1 MSEASTKKRVGPIT
15 FIKQV
20 QAEARK
26 ITWTSRKE
34 TIAAT
39 IMVVA
44 MVLIAAAFFFV
55 TDGVVGLVV
64 RFIGNVGAAQ

>member
-1 MSEASTKKRVGPIT
+1 MSEASTKKRVGPVT
-15 FIKQV
+15 FFKQV

-34 TIAAT
+34 TVAAT

-44 MVLIAAAFFFV
+44 MVVIAAAFFFV

-64 RFIGNVGAAQ
+64 RFVGNVGAVQ